1 MAKNKGSFLT
11 RQREKLR
18 VQRERKNR
26 FQEILDNLQ
35 GNESSDA
42 LMFRLFE
49 AVPEG
54 PRIPEPGNYYF
65 FIYNATK
72 PGDYDEHPL
81 IACTEL
87 FEWGFKGINF
97 HWGTVRTYVWQG
109 LGTGLYQVQ
118 STELDI
124 LQQIPFEKFKT
135 RS

>member
-11 RQREKLR
+11 RQREKLK
-18 VQRERKNR
+18 VQRERQNR
-26 FQEILDNLQ
+26 FQEILDNLR

-72 PGDYDEHPL
+72 PGEYDEHPL
-81 IACTEL
+81 IAC
-87 FEWGFKGINF
+87 N
-97 HWGTVRTYVWQG
+97 
-109 LGTGLYQVQ
+109 
-118 STELDI
+118 
-124 LQQIPFEKFKT
+124 
-135 RS
+135 